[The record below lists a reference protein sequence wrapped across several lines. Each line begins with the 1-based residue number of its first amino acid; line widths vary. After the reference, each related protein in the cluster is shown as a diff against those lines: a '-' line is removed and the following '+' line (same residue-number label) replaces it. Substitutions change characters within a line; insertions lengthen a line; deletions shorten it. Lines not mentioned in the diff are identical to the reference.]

1 MTRMKNLWCKSVT
14 FIGGAESAT
23 CKNWTRINSTDF
35 TVRET
40 LSFFSVTKRF
50 FSVRHDFLPKTTSK
64 RHVWYPKIFKTT
76 WFPTSFKPLI
86 FLGVGVKR
94 SFLLTNNLLIR
105 KIYEKITFLLTS
117 HQICKFQPSI
127 YTKNQDHWTQR
138 YNTVIAVKVIFF
150 VVGSTTY
157 QPWLYWPTLWNSDY
171 VQLDLINV

>member
-1 MTRMKNLWCKSVT
+1 MWGITAFVLVGSADFKIAISQGFSFELKAEVLTRPD
-14 FIGGAESAT
+14 AT
-23 CKNWTRINSTDF
+23 AS
-35 TVRET
+35 
-40 LSFFSVTKRF
+40 SSVTKRF

>member
-1 MTRMKNLWCKSVT
+1 MTKVAKVWIEKFLGPK
-14 FIGGAESAT
+14 G
-23 CKNWTRINSTDF
+23 
-35 TVRET
+35 
-40 LSFFSVTKRF
+40 SVTKRF

>member
-1 MTRMKNLWCKSVT
+1 M
-14 FIGGAESAT
+14 
-23 CKNWTRINSTDF
+23 
-35 TVRET
+35 
-40 LSFFSVTKRF
+40 TKRF

-157 QPWLYWPTLWNSDY
+157 VSTVTILANALEFRLCTTWFNKCVNNQVSNEGLLHIIVFTDGPWKSMRESST
-171 VQLDLINV
+171 